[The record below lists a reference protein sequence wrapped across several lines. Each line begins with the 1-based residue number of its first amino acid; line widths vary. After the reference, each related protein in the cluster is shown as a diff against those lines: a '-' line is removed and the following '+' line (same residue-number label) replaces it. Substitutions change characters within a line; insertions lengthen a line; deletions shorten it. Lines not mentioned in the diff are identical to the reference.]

1 MKRYLLDTGPAANY
15 VYRRGT
21 VRSRVQQANSQGHR
35 VGTCFPVAAE
45 LFFGAENSHSRAKNL
60 PRVERALKDFFLWP
74 FDLDA
79 AREFGRIF
87 AHLRRVG
94 RPMQQIDVQIAAI
107 VLALGHCTLVTA
119 DSDFAAIPGLDI
131 EDWS

>member
-1 MKRYLLDTGPAANY
+1 M
-15 VYRRGT
+15 
-21 VRSRVQQANSQGHR
+21 
-35 VGTCFPVAAE
+35 VGE
-45 LFFGAENSHSRAKNL
+45 LFFGAENSQSRATNL
-60 PRVERALKDFFLWP
+60 PQVERALRDFFLWP

-87 AHLRRVG
+87 AHLRRIG

-107 VLALGHCTLVTA
+107 ALALGNCTLVTG

-131 EDWS
+131 GNWS